1 LTTDKDVLIFNLVKL
16 LANQLTTFGD
26 SMKRIISLLALFVL
40 TVASSQAAVT
50 SDQAY
55 PHVNQP
61 LIKLTYA
68 YFPLAVPISVLGE
81 TMQRDRILKKN
92 LAKYGVHLTFRPFA
106 KGNDVLPLIRQ
117 GQIAGVSFADMPA
130 IEAAVTGDM
139 LIVGFVKQSYS
150 AIVAASGTQ
159 ISDLRNK
166 RIGNAY
172 GSTSHYALLQ
182 ALSSAGL
189 GDKNVTLIP
198 METSQMLES
207 LENGTI
213 DAFAAWEPTP
223 SAAMKK
229 YPGRFAQISR
239 QISYSF
245 FMLSGSLV
253 HSNPDT
259 AREITA
265 ALIRAIHW
273 LNTSNTNLL
282 KASRWAQAGV
292 KNFTGKPSLLHES
305 DIARITRSDLLDI
318 ASAPAIPQKI
328 TGSDSL
334 LFKEFELL
342 KQVGKLPA
350 DASRQKLEKSFSNK
364 LVHEVHRAS
373 ARYGLN
379 RYDYAN

>member
-1 LTTDKDVLIFNLVKL
+1 
-16 LANQLTTFGD
+16 
-26 SMKRIISLLALFVL
+26 MKRIISLLALFVL
-40 TVASSQAAVT
+40 TVASSKAAAV
-50 SDQAY
+50 SDQA
-55 PHVNQP
+55 PPSSRRP
-61 LIKLTYA
+61 LTELTYA

-92 LAKYGVHLTFRPFA
+92 LQKHGVHLTFRPFA

-130 IEAAVTGDM
+130 IEAAATGDM

-150 AIVAASGTQ
+150 AIVAANGTQ
-159 ISDLRNK
+159 MGELRNK

-189 GDKNVTLIP
+189 GEKNVTLIP

-239 QISYSF
+239 QTSYAF
-245 FMLSGSLV
+245 FMLSNSLI
-253 HSNPDT
+253 HSDPGA

-273 LNTSNTNLL
+273 LNTSNSNLL

-292 KNFTGKPSLLHES
+292 KKFTGKPSLLHES

-318 ASAPAIPQKI
+318 ASAPVIPQKI

-334 LFKEFELL
+334 LFKEFEFL
-342 KQVGKLPA
+342 KQIRKLPA
-350 DASRQKLEKSFSNK
+350 DASRQKLEASFTNN
-364 LVHEVHRAS
+364 LMHEVHRAS
-373 ARYGLN
+373 VRYGLY